1 MRTNLSVQGQ
11 KKEVRIRWTV
21 YKHHPIPEP
30 PMTLSVA
37 ELQPV
42 LHDLF
47 FDTAET
53 LAREAGFCQRA
64 RKLTGPVFAQTLVFS
79 LLQNP
84 AATLEDFA
92 DTAEQLLDQP
102 VSSQAVDQRFTPA
115 AATFLHEL
123 LQEALNHS
131 FASLRP
137 AVLPLLKRFRS
148 VHLRD
153 GTLVTLPAAL
163 AALLPGRGGLHAPH
177 GQAAAL
183 KVVLEAEVTTGERTG
198 LSLLAGLDNEKTSTV
213 AHQELPAGAL
223 LLEDLGFFAGER
235 LQTYMGQG
243 VYVLSRVPAW
253 TAFFDDKG
261 HRLDLVKWLRQAQGW
276 YVERPIRILHE
287 RHLQVRLLAVR
298 VPAAEAEQRRQRV
311 RAEAQQ
317 RGRPVSQKKLDLCEW
332 NLLVTNAPRSLLR
345 VQEAHVVRRV
355 RWQIELVFKVFKS
368 EGHLDQT
375 RSHRPERVL
384 CELYAKLLA
393 LVVQHWLLLAAGY
406 VMLRHSARR
415 ASRWVRRRALKWLR
429 GLARVELL
437 GAEVLRLAVVLHRR
451 CRIKSRKGSPST
463 LDLLDAWDIEPD
475 DEEQMAA

>member
-1 MRTNLSVQGQ
+1 M
-11 KKEVRIRWTV
+11 
-21 YKHHPIPEP
+21 P
-30 PMTLSVA
+30 LSVA

-47 FDTAET
+47 FDTAQT

-64 RKLTGPVFAQTLVFS
+64 RKLTGPVFAQALVFS
-79 LLQNP
+79 LLQKP
-84 AATLEDFA
+84 DATLEDFA
-92 DTAEQLLDQP
+92 DTAEQLLDQT
-102 VSSQAVDQRFTPA
+102 VTSQAVDQRFTPA

-123 LQEALNHS
+123 LQEAFNRS

-137 AVLPLLKRFRS
+137 AVLPLLRRFRG
-148 VHLRD
+148 VFLRD
-153 GTLVTLPAAL
+153 ATLVSLPAAL
-163 AALLPGRGGLHAPH
+163 AELLPGRGGLHAPH
-177 GQAAAL
+177 GQAAAA
-183 KVVLEAEVTTGERTG
+183 KVVLEAEVTTGELTG
-198 LSLLAGLDNEKTSTV
+198 LSLLAGLDNEKTALV
-213 AHQELPAGAL
+213 AQQSLPEGAL

-235 LQTYMGQG
+235 LQTYMKQG

-253 TAFFDDKG
+253 TAFFDEKDR
-261 HRLDLVKWLRQAQGW
+261 RLDLVKWLRQTQGW
-276 YVERPIRILHE
+276 YVERPIRILHGQ
-287 RHLQVRLLAVR
+287 HLQMRLLAVR
-298 VPAAEAEQRRQRV
+298 VPEAEAEQRRQRV
-311 RAEAQQ
+311 RQEAKQ

-345 VQEAHVVRRV
+345 VQEAHMVRRV

-368 EGHLDQT
+368 EGQLDQT
-375 RSHRPERVL
+375 RSRRPARVL

-415 ASRWVRRRALKWLR
+415 ASRWVRRRALQWLTA
-429 GLARVELL
+429 LTRVEVL
-437 GAEVLRLAVVLHRR
+437 GGEVIRLAVVLHRR

-463 LDLLDAWDIEPD
+463 LDLLDAWDLESD